1 MPKVVKKPQAVSNLE
16 STIVRRVSAR
26 GAVSRVELA
35 RELGLVP
42 STAGIYVDRLI
53 KKGFLIESAKA
64 ARNVGRPP
72 VLVELNPKG
81 GRFIGVDFDARHVMG
96 VAVDFTQRPLAQLR
110 RTLPARASVDR
121 VLGTIEQLIA
131 DLIGPS
137 DRDVLGIG
145 LGVPGPIDALAGVSR
160 RYPFI
165 RGWVDVPV
173 RERIAAAFRAP
184 VDVENNIRA
193 MALGELWCSEGRGLR
208 RLVCLG
214 IRSGIGSGIVIDGKL
229 LTGASNMAG
238 EVGRWPCPAWKAT
251 GERVQTIEDV
261 ASLTGILAE
270 AADQLRQ
277 GRASVLGAEG
287 ESPTAERLIS
297 AAREKDPL
305 ACELVERAA
314 QIHGALAFQ
323 LATLFDPERVIVAG
337 PLGECDFYLRALRR
351 QAAELGG
358 EEIAATIVCSTLGA
372 FGGALGAAALAFHY
386 WKPRR

>member
-16 STIVRRVSAR
+16 SAIVRRVSAR
-26 GAVSRVELA
+26 GAISRVELA

-53 KKGFLIESAKA
+53 EKGFLAESAKA
-64 ARNVGRPP
+64 ARSVGRPP
-72 VLVELNPKG
+72 VMVELNPKG

-110 RTLPARASVDR
+110 RTLPLRASVDR

-131 DLIGPS
+131 DLSGAS

-160 RYPFI
+160 RYQFI
-165 RGWVDVPV
+165 RGWIDVPV

-184 VDVENNIRA
+184 VFVENNIRA
-193 MALGELWCSEGRGLR
+193 MALGELWCGEGRGLR
-208 RLVCLG
+208 HLVCLG

-238 EVGRWPCPAWKAT
+238 EVGRWPCPAWKMV
-251 GERVQTIEDV
+251 GDGVHSIEDV

-277 GRASVLGAEG
+277 GRASALGVAG
-287 ESPTAERLIS
+287 ETPTAERLIS
-297 AAREKDPL
+297 AARDEDSL
-305 ACELVERAA
+305 AFELVERAA
-314 QIHGALAFQ
+314 QIHGSLAFQ
-323 LATLFDPERVIVAG
+323 LAMLFDPQRVIVAG
-337 PLGECDFYLRALRR
+337 PLGECDFYLGALRR

-358 EEIAATIVCSTLGA
+358 EEITAKIVRSTLGA
-372 FGGALGAAALAFHY
+372 FGGALGAAALAFHH